1 MNRQTPHEAVISRAR
16 VGAAHEG
23 VAELVVMLTHGNGGQ
38 SEVAL
43 DHLAAAALLKAC
55 NTSDPDQLIGESWQK
70 VRDALGVSWN
80 RFQARPR
87 NTESQSAQ

>member
-1 MNRQTPHEAVISRAR
+1 MNRQTRNEAVISRAR

-55 NTSDPDQLIGESWQK
+55 NASEPDQLIGQPWQK
-70 VRDALGVSWN
+70 VRDALSVSWN
-80 RFQARPR
+80 RYQASPQ
-87 NTESQSAQ
+87 NPL

>member
-1 MNRQTPHEAVISRAR
+1 MNGQSQNEAVISRAR

-43 DHLAAAALLKAC
+43 DHLAAAALLEAC
-55 NTSDPDQLIGESWQK
+55 DASEPDQLIGQPWQK
-70 VRDALGVSWN
+70 VRDALKVSWN
-80 RFQARPR
+80 RFQP
-87 NTESQSAQ
+87 